1 MFIAIYVTAIIVSL
15 ILHRQERRHR
25 SELALEYQ
33 HLGRPT
39 PALRPRLPM
48 LESWLNVV
56 LGIFL
61 AFGFG
66 TLFLWTNF
74 SRLREFPQDPRL
86 APQSFEWEF
95 TSVILATGIALVIL
109 GIQSLIQNRR
119 YSQIVGPERK

>member
-1 MFIAIYVTAIIVSL
+1 MFIAIYVTAILVSL
-15 ILHRQERRHR
+15 ILHRQERKHR
-25 SELALEYQ
+25 AELEVEYQ

-39 PALRPRLPM
+39 PASRPKLPT

-61 AFGFG
+61 AFGLG

-86 APQSFEWEF
+86 APQAFEWEF

-119 YSQIVGPERK
+119 YSQLIASEER